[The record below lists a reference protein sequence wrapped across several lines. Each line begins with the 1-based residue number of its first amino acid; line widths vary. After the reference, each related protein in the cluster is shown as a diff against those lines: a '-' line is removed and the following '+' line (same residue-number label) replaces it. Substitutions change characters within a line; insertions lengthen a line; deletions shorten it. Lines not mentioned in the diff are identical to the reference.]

1 MLALLCPQVYVSRG
15 QVFPEDPYEQLKA
28 AIRAVFDSWQ
38 SDRAKVY
45 LAVNQI
51 KGLKVGGW
59 VVVTATIA

>member
-1 MLALLCPQVYVSRG
+1 M
-15 QVFPEDPYEQLKA
+15 FPEDPYEQLKA